1 MTSSRPFLYLSLIWI
16 PFAGI
21 SQAEQLKNRKDPSNP
36 PPGPA
41 HSTGSGGSAPATPA
55 SGPAASPSG
64 VSSQRS
70 VDPLQILK
78 EADEIRSPSGSF
90 RMRVAVES
98 PGEDTWEFEIH
109 IAGKDASLIK
119 TLVPKREV
127 GKNFLM
133 LDADMWAY
141 LPNLR
146 RSVRV
151 TLNQKLTG
159 QAVNGDIGR
168 MRWFGDYK
176 PVVESETTD
185 HWVLF
190 LTALRGGLTY
200 DQVRLWI
207 NKKDFH
213 PLRGEYLTK
222 TGKPLKRITFQEY
235 KPLAGGMRPVSML
248 IENVQKSSEKST
260 LKILEMESAQFPAQ
274 HFTQASL
281 Q

>member
-1 MTSSRPFLYLSLIWI
+1 MFIRRSCFSLFLSQLFLLEISLGNTQTQKAPQGPLTPPPKETPPESSPVS
-16 PFAGI
+16 P
-21 SQAEQLKNRKDPSNP
+21 DPS
-36 PPGPA
+36 
-41 HSTGSGGSAPATPA
+41 
-55 SGPAASPSG
+55 
-64 VSSQRS
+64 
-70 VDPLQILK
+70 LILK

-90 RMRVAVES
+90 RMKVAVES
-98 PGEDTWEFEIH
+98 PGEDTYEFEIH
-109 IAGKDASLIK
+109 IAGKDSSLIK
-119 TLVPKREV
+119 TLTPKREV

-176 PVVESETTD
+176 PTIENQTPE

-190 LTALRGGLTY
+190 LTALRSGLTY

-207 NKKDFH
+207 DKKNYH
-213 PLRGEYLTK
+213 PIKGEYLTK
-222 TGKPLKRITFQEY
+222 TGKPLKRINFLEY
-235 KPLAGGMRPVSML
+235 RQLAGALRPVTML
-248 IENVQKSSEKST
+248 IENIQKSSEKST
-260 LKILEMESAQFPAQ
+260 LKILEMEPAQFPAQ
-274 HFTQASL
+274 HFTQANL